1 MDRAGGGFGSGDG
14 AGDRDGGGPA
24 LPRWAAVVGAWQP
37 RHRLAFVAVGGCAT
51 AADVFLGEGWNT
63 FAPML
68 AWAMLFGLHY
78 VIARSLTMDE
88 DRAERRTEDLRLRAY
103 DQGHIDDIGGRHDLV
118 IDAHHHFW
126 DLDRNYHPWLCDDP
140 PVEGRH
146 GDYRSIRRSYLAE
159 DFRRDWDGLR
169 VVGSV
174 YVEAEWDPS
183 DPAGETAWAESVAAG
198 SGFPTVIVAQAWLGR
213 ADVEEAL
220 AAQAAFGR
228 VRGVREKP
236 AVAAHPNDVTPHAP
250 GSMSDPVWQK
260 GYARLESYGLSF
272 DLQAPFWHLPEARAL
287 AERFPGITII
297 LDHCGLPNLRT
308 PEGLAAWRKCMRT
321 LAEAPNTAVK
331 ISGLGEPQLPRWT
344 VRTHRDVV
352 LETIDVFGVDR
363 CMFGSNYPVDRLY
376 APYGTIMRGFQE
388 MTSRFS
394 LAERRKMFCENA
406 MRWYRIDPESLAEP
420 PVRGRAAGAAGAG
433 VGAGVPPPSSS
444 FPRSS
449 RGQAPRKRESMC
461 PGNDASRE
469 GAGVPP
475 A

>member
-1 MDRAGGGFGSGDG
+1 MERPAGGNN
-14 AGDRDGGGPA
+14 APHA
-24 LPRWAAVVGAWQP
+24 QWARRTGVWWP
-37 RHRLAFVAVGGCAT
+37 RHRLAFATVAGFAT
-51 AADVFLGEGWNT
+51 VADVFLGDGWNT
-63 FAPML
+63 FGPTL
-68 AWAMLFGLHY
+68 AWAMLLGLHF
-78 VIARSLTMDE
+78 ILARSLTMDE
-88 DRAERRTEDLRLRAY
+88 EGADRRTEDLRLRAY
-103 DQGHIDDIGGRHDLV
+103 DQGHIDDIGGRHDV
-118 IDAHHHFW
+118 IIDAHHHFW

-146 GDYRSIRRSYLAE
+146 GDYRAIRENYLVE
-159 DFRRDWDGLR
+159 DFRRDWAGLR

-183 DPAGETAWAESVAAG
+183 DPTGETAWAERVAEE
-198 SGFPTVIVAQAWLGR
+198 SGFPTVIVAQVWLGR
-213 ADVEEAL
+213 EDVEEVL
-220 AAQAAFGR
+220 ASQAAFGR

-236 AVAAHPNDVTPHAP
+236 AVAAHPNEVVPYAP
-250 GSMSDPVWQK
+250 GSMSDPAWQE
-260 GYARLESYGLSF
+260 GYARLEPLGLSF

-297 LDHCGLPNLRT
+297 LDHCGLPNIRT

-331 ISGLGEPQLPRWT
+331 VSGLGEPQLPRWS

-352 LETIDVFGVDR
+352 LETIDIFGVDR

-376 APYGTIMRGFQE
+376 APYGTIMRGFQA

-394 LAERRKMFCENA
+394 LAERRKMFCDNA

-420 PVRGRAAGAAGAG
+420 SPAAEEFVEKRPVSAR
-433 VGAGVPPPSSS
+433 
-444 FPRSS
+444 
-449 RGQAPRKRESMC
+449 
-461 PGNDASRE
+461 
-469 GAGVPP
+469 P

>member
-1 MDRAGGGFGSGDG
+1 MVAHPGGDS
-14 AGDRDGGGPA
+14 DGGNGRGHGPD
-24 LPRWAAVVGAWQP
+24 LPRWAAGVGAWWP
-37 RHRLAFVAVGGCAT
+37 RHRLAFAAVGGCAT
-51 AADVFLGEGWNT
+51 AADVFFGEGWNT

-68 AWAMLFGLHY
+68 AWAVLFGLHY
-78 VIARSLTMDE
+78 VFARSLTMDD

-103 DQGHIDDIGGRHDLV
+103 DQGHIDDIGGRHDLI

-126 DLDRNYHPWLCDDP
+126 DLERNYHPWLCDDP

-146 GDYRSIRRSYLAE
+146 GDYRAIRRSYLPE
-159 DFRRDWDGLR
+159 DFRRDWGGLR

-183 DPAGETAWAESVAAG
+183 DPAGETAWAESVAEE

-213 ADVEEAL
+213 RDVEEAL

-236 AVAAHPNDVTPHAP
+236 AVAAHPNDVAPHAP
-250 GSMSDPVWQK
+250 GSMSDPAWQR
-260 GYARLESYGLSF
+260 GYARLEAHGFSF

-287 AERFPGITII
+287 AERFPGTTII

-308 PEGLAAWRKCMRT
+308 PEGLAAWRKCMNT

-331 ISGLGEPQLPRWT
+331 VSGLGEPQLPRWT
-344 VRTHRDVV
+344 VRTHQDVV
-352 LETIDVFGVDR
+352 LETIDIFGVDR

-376 APYGTIMRGFQE
+376 APYGTIMRGFQA

-394 LAERRKMFCENA
+394 LAERRRMFCENA
-406 MRWYRIDPESLAEP
+406 MRWYRIDPERLAEP
-420 PVRGRAAGAAGAG
+420 PSRGAGRAPGRRTAGAG
-433 VGAGVPPPSSS
+433 ANAG
-444 FPRSS
+444 
-449 RGQAPRKRESMC
+449 G
-461 PGNDASRE
+461 
-469 GAGVPP
+469 PP

>member
-1 MDRAGGGFGSGDG
+1 MPGEGESSAYR
-14 AGDRDGGGPA
+14 
-24 LPRWAAVVGAWQP
+24 RWAVGLGVWWP
-37 RHRLAFVAVGGCAT
+37 RHWIAFASVGGCAT
-51 AADVFLGEGWNT
+51 VADVFLGDGWNT
-63 FAPML
+63 FGPVL
-68 AWAMLFGLHY
+68 AWGMLLGLHF
-78 VIARSLTMDE
+78 ILAQSLAMDE
-88 DRAERRTEDLRLRAY
+88 ETADRRTEDLRLRAY
-103 DQGHIDDIGGRHDLV
+103 DQGHIDDIGGRRDFV

-140 PVEGRH
+140 PIEGRH
-146 GDYRSIRRSYLAE
+146 GDYRAIRRNYLPA
-159 DFRRDWDGLR
+159 DFRQDWDGLQ

-183 DPAGETAWAESVAAG
+183 DPAGETAWAERIAEE

-213 ADVEEAL
+213 EDVEEVL
-220 AAQAAFGR
+220 AAQAGFGK

-236 AVAAHPNDVTPHAP
+236 AVAAHPNEVVPYAP
-250 GSMSDPVWQK
+250 GSMSDPEWQK
-260 GYARLESYGLSF
+260 GYARLEALGLSF

-297 LDHCGLPNLRT
+297 LDHCGLPNIRS

-331 ISGLGEPQLPRWT
+331 ISGLGEPRLPRWS

-352 LETIDVFGVDR
+352 LETIDIFGVDR

-376 APYGTIMRGFQE
+376 APYGTIMRGFHA

-394 LAERRKMFCENA
+394 LAERRKMFFDNA

-420 PVRGRAAGAAGAG
+420 PPPPAAEFVERRTSGAAGAAGPA
-433 VGAGVPPPSSS
+433 
-444 FPRSS
+444 
-449 RGQAPRKRESMC
+449 RGRTR
-461 PGNDASRE
+461 
-469 GAGVPP
+469 
-475 A
+475 

>member
-1 MDRAGGGFGSGDG
+1 MVRPGDGFGSGDG
-14 AGDRDGGGPA
+14 NGDGGRDGSA
-24 LPRWAAVVGAWQP
+24 LLRWAAGVGAWWP
-37 RHRLAFVAVGGCAT
+37 RHRLAFAAIGGCAT

-63 FAPML
+63 FAPIL
-68 AWAMLFGLHY
+68 GWAMLLGLHY
-78 VIARSLTMDE
+78 VIARSLTMDD

-103 DQGHIDDIGGRHDLV
+103 DQGHIDDIGGRHDV
-118 IDAHHHFW
+118 IIDAHHHFW

-146 GDYRSIRRSYLAE
+146 GDYRPIRRSYGPE

-183 DPAGETAWAESVAAG
+183 DPAGETAWAESVAER

-213 ADVEEAL
+213 EDAEEVL

-250 GSMSDPVWQK
+250 GSMSDPAWQK
-260 GYARLESYGLSF
+260 GYARLESHGLSF

-331 ISGLGEPQLPRWT
+331 ISGLGEPRLPRWT

-406 MRWYRIDPESLAEP
+406 MRWYRIEPESLAEP
-420 PVRGRAAGAAGAG
+420 PSRGAGGPMRGRAAGGAGAG
-433 VGAGVPPPSSS
+433 AGAG
-444 FPRSS
+444 
-449 RGQAPRKRESMC
+449 
-461 PGNDASRE
+461 

>member
-1 MDRAGGGFGSGDG
+1 MGRPGDG
-14 AGDRDGGGPA
+14 DGGGDGEDSA
-24 LPRWAAVVGAWQP
+24 RWRWAAGLGAWWP
-37 RHRLAFVAVGGCAT
+37 RHRLAFAAVVGCAT
-51 AADVFLGEGWNT
+51 AADVFFGEGWNT
-63 FAPML
+63 FAPVL
-68 AWAMLFGLHY
+68 AWAMLLGLHY
-78 VIARSLTMDE
+78 LLAQSLDVDD
-88 DRAERRTEDLRLRAY
+88 DRVERRTEDLRLRAY
-103 DQGHIDDIGGRHDLV
+103 DQGHIDDIGGRHDLI
-118 IDAHHHFW
+118 IDAHHHLW

-146 GDYRSIRRSYLAE
+146 GDYRAIRQSYLTE

-174 YVEAEWDPS
+174 YVEAEWDS
-183 DPAGETAWAESVAAG
+183 TDPAGETAWAESIAKE
-198 SGFPTVIVAQAWLGR
+198 SGFPTVVVAQAWLGR
-213 ADVEEAL
+213 EDCEEVL

-250 GSMSDPVWQK
+250 GSMSDPAWQK
-260 GYARLESYGLSF
+260 GYARLESYGFSF

-308 PEGLAAWRKCMRT
+308 PEGLAAWRKCMHT

-331 ISGLGEPQLPRWT
+331 ISGLGEPRLPRWT
-344 VRTHRDVV
+344 VRTHQDVV
-352 LETIDVFGVDR
+352 LETIDIFGVDR

-376 APYGTIMRGFQE
+376 APYGTIMRGFQA

-394 LAERRKMFCENA
+394 LAERRNMFCENA
-406 MRWYRIDPESLAEP
+406 IRWYRIDPESLAEP
-420 PVRGRAAGAAGAG
+420 PSRRVEAVRGRAAGA
-433 VGAGVPPPSSS
+433 
-444 FPRSS
+444 
-449 RGQAPRKRESMC
+449 
-461 PGNDASRE
+461 
-469 GAGVPP
+469 PP